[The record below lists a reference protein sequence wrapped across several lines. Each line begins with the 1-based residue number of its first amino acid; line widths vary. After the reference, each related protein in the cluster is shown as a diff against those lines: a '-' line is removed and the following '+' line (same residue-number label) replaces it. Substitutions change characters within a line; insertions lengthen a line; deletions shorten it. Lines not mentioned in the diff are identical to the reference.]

1 MMPIFYHSDDFCYE
15 KDGIPP
21 DNGDTTQ
28 PLTKIYTAVH
38 RPCIGQKAP
47 ITIKRLGHETN

>member
-1 MMPIFYHSDDFCYE
+1 MPMFYHSDAFYFG

-28 PLTKIYTAVH
+28 PLTKIYTIVH
-38 RPCIGQKAP
+38 RPCIGQKSA
-47 ITIKRLGHETN
+47 ITIKRLGHEIN